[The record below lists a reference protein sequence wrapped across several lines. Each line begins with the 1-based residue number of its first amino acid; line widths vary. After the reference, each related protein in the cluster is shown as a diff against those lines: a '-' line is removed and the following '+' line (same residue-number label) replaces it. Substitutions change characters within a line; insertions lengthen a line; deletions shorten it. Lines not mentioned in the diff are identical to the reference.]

1 MRMTAITV
9 ADRPQPAVAPAG
21 SGHQPAVKS
30 TLGGPFS
37 RRIGVWVALLGIL
50 ATIVAAKAATA
61 RPGVY
66 FSEVKV
72 IFLAPNNALYPNSL
86 IAVNQSVIMTAGLV
100 GVMSD
105 PGKSQNT
112 KVTDPNISIVNQGI
126 RDGYRIQLPNDG
138 GQWSDNYDQSLLDVQ
153 AVGPTLAGVVSR
165 MQSLIAR
172 INATLTKIQDDRQVA
187 AVNRIRTS
195 VNPAQVPIY
204 YQTGSK
210 IRVLAAVVILG
221 LGLTVAAQIWAR
233 RFVRR
238 RRSTKQLD

>member
-1 MRMTAITV
+1 MTAISV
-9 ADRPQPAVAPAG
+9 AERPLPAG
-21 SGHQPAVKS
+21 GPASTGNEPAVKS
-30 TLGGPFS
+30 TLGGPF
-37 RRIGVWVALLGIL
+37 RRHIGVWVALVGIL
-50 ATIVAAKAATA
+50 CTILAAKAATA

-86 IAVNQSVIMTAGLV
+86 VAVNESVIETAGLV

-153 AVGPTLAGVVSR
+153 AAGPTLNSVVAQ
-165 MQSLIAR
+165 MQNLIAR

-210 IRVLAAVVILG
+210 IRALAAVVVLG
-221 LGLTVAAQIWAR
+221 FGFTVAAQIWAR

-238 RRSTKQLD
+238 RSTKQLA